1 MVRQFCQR
9 PFMASDGSVRTSPV
23 RPRPPP
29 ALALALAACLG
40 APLGP
45 SLASGP
51 VDLDR
56 VRASGWLSLQQDQR
70 AFRAQVGPLTPPEA
84 ARLRAL
90 EAQEALDRRA
100 LDQQESLWVQ
110 TERRRQTALGAG
122 ARPYAPSPALNLR
135 IQRAE
140 AGERLR
146 RDISRSYQ
154 RFGGAGR

>member
-9 PFMASDGSVRTSPV
+9 TFMASDGAVRTSPV
-23 RPRPPP
+23 RPRPSP

-45 SLASGP
+45 SLAADP

-56 VRASGWLSLQQDQR
+56 VRASGWLSLQQEQR
-70 AFRAQVGPLTPPEA
+70 AFRAQIGPLSPPEA
-84 ARLRAL
+84 ARLRAF
-90 EAQEALDRRA
+90 EAQEAQDRRA
-100 LDQQESLWVQ
+100 LEQQESLWLQ
-110 TERRRQTALGAG
+110 TERRRQMALGAG
-122 ARPYAPSPALNLR
+122 PRPYAPSPALNLR

-154 RFGGAGR
+154 GFGRAGR